1 MRIPSVMAAVL
12 LAAGALAAPTTSQA
26 RVDFFVN
33 VAPPPP
39 RVEVVPRPRVG
50 YVWAPGYWRWN
61 GHHHVWVRGY
71 WVHERHGW
79 HWVPAHWV
87 ANGPRWHYVPGY
99 WAR

>member
-1 MRIPSVMAAVL
+1 MRITTPLCSLL
-12 LAAGALAAPTTSQA
+12 LATAALAAPSVGQA

-39 RVEVVPRPRVG
+39 RVEVVPPPRPG
-50 YVWAPGYWRWN
+50 YVWAPGYWRWH
-61 GHHHVWVRGY
+61 GHRYVWVRGY
-71 WVHERHGW
+71 WLHGRHGR

-87 ANGPRWHYVPGY
+87 QNGPRWHYVPGY